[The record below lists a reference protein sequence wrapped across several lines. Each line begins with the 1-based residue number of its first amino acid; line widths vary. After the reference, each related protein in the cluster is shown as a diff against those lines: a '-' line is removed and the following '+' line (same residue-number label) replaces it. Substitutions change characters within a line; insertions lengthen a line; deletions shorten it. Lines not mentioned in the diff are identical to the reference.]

1 MNQNIGLET
10 RISKEEVRSNEELRS
25 ILSMVSGEIPP
36 ILVRIFFQDQT
47 SHKGKTIRTTV
58 DHMINAQINHSK
70 RTIAIHLQMDF
81 SVTRMES
88 GEI

>member
-10 RISKEEVRSNEELRS
+10 RISTEEVRSNEEFRS

-36 ILVRIFFQDQT
+36 ILVTNFFQDQ
-47 SHKGKTIRTTV
+47 KTIRTTV
-58 DHMINAQINHSK
+58 DHVINAQINHSK
-70 RTIAIHLQMDF
+70 KTIAIHLQMDF
-81 SVTRMES
+81 SVIRMES